1 MTGWTG
7 GTSVPAMP
15 STDPNPSAS
24 GRLFPLRNMLLLAAA
39 VITIGAGYAV
49 LSMSSGSAEAASVLL
64 VVGYCVLF
72 PLALIA

>member
-1 MTGWTG
+1 
-7 GTSVPAMP
+7 
-15 STDPNPSAS
+15 
-24 GRLFPLRNMLLLAAA
+24 MLLLAAA

-49 LSMSSGSAEAASVLL
+49 LSSGSGSAEAASVLL

>member
-1 MTGWTG
+1 
-7 GTSVPAMP
+7 MP
-15 STDPNPSAS
+15 STDPNRSAT
-24 GRLFPLRNMLLLAAA
+24 GRLFPLRNLLLLAAA

-49 LSMSSGSAEAASVLL
+49 LSSGSPEAASVLL

>member
-15 STDPNPSAS
+15 STDPTRSAS
-24 GRLFPLRNMLLLAAA
+24 GRLFPLRNLVLLAAA
-39 VITIGAGYAV
+39 VLTIVAGYAV
-49 LSMSSGSAEAASVLL
+49 LSSGSGSAEAASVLL

>member
-1 MTGWTG
+1 LTGWTG

-15 STDPNPSAS
+15 PTDPNRSTPAT
-24 GRLFPLRNMLLLAAA
+24 LFSRRNMLILAVA

-49 LSMSSGSAEAASVLL
+49 LSGGSAEVASVLL

-72 PLALIA
+72 PLALIV

>member
-15 STDPNPSAS
+15 STDPNRSGS
-24 GRLFPLRNMLLLAAA
+24 GRLFPLRNLILLAAA
-39 VITIGAGYAV
+39 VITIGVGYAV
-49 LSMSSGSAEAASVLL
+49 LSSGGGSAEAASVLL